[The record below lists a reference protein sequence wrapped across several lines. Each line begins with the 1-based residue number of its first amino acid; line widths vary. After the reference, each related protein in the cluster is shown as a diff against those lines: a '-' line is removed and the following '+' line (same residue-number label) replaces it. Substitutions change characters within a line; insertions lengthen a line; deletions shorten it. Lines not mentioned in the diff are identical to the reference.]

1 MATKKYYAYFVPRT
15 NKKGVTGD
23 WKECEKIIRGE
34 YGAKFKGFK
43 TRAEAEEWLKQGAD
57 YGAKIQKSW
66 LAAGIYFDAG
76 TGRGA
81 GVEISVTDEKGN
93 DLLNKILP
101 GPEINRH
108 GKHLVRGNVTN
119 NFGELL
125 ACKYALEI
133 ALKHGIKKIFG
144 DSKLVVD
151 YWSKGIVKGV
161 ATPILPSL
169 PTVKKVLPQE
179 TIDLALAV
187 TKLRKKFEKAG
198 GKIQHISGEDNPA
211 DLGFHR

>member
-1 MATKKYYAYFVPRT
+1 MKHYAYFLPEE
-15 NKKGVTGD
+15 NKRGIAESWT
-23 WKECEKIIRGE
+23 ECEKIVKGKPNAR
-34 YGAKFKGFK
+34 YKGFDA
-43 TRAEAEEWLKQGAD
+43 REDAEAWLEKGAD
-57 YGAKIQKSW
+57 YDFRKESEK
-66 LAAGIYFDAG
+66 GIYFDAG